1 MLQKLNHLTK
11 VTNCLIIGGS
21 SLQKQEAE
29 LRRYPDIVIST
40 PGRIVDHIK
49 NSQSIDFDNL
59 EILVFDEADK
69 LLSMGF
75 EIEIKEILNAT
86 NSEKYFCLFNFKAIN
101 FALQC
106 DFK

>member
-1 MLQKLNHLTK
+1 M
-11 VTNCLIIGGS
+11 TNCLIIGGS

-75 EIEIKEILNAT
+75 EVEIKEILDAT
-86 NSEKYFCLFNFKAIN
+86 N
-101 FALQC
+101 
-106 DFK
+106 